1 MHKYPVKPRIL
12 TCEELATH
20 SSVDDRLFP
29 LLGYGAAGGQRR
41 GRGRQAVEK
50 EYRERRK

>member
-20 SSVDDRLFP
+20 SSVDDGFFHCWGKG
-29 LLGYGAAGGQRR
+29 LLRGS
-41 GRGRQAVEK
+41 GRGEEDRQ
-50 EYRERRK
+50 